1 MGTPNVTIDPV
12 TRIEGHLRVECEV
25 TNGTITDAWVSC
37 SLFRGMELVMK
48 GRAPSD
54 AFYVAQ
60 RICGVCPISHGHAST
75 MSAESAL
82 GITIPNGARIVRNI
96 IEAAQYLHSHILWFY
111 TLAALDYIDPG
122 KALQANIANTYALAE
137 QVGTT
142 TSDFKAVQDKLKG
155 LVAGGALAI
164 SNVVPGAPASSL
176 TLEVANLDAALAS
189 VRAANLPLAIDVM
202 EFPPCRMFAIKDPDG
217 NQIGLHQRK
226 ATA

>member
-25 TNGTITDAWVSC
+25 TNGIITDAWVSC
-37 SLFRGMELVMK
+37 SLFRGMEMVMK

-96 IEAAQYLHSHILWFY
+96 IEAAQPQPEP
-111 TLAALDYIDPG
+111 AP
-122 KALQANIANTYALAE
+122 E
-137 QVGTT
+137 V
-142 TSDFKAVQDKLKG
+142 TSQDS
-155 LVAGGALAI
+155 GG
-164 SNVVPGAPASSL
+164 
-176 TLEVANLDAALAS
+176 
-189 VRAANLPLAIDVM
+189 
-202 EFPPCRMFAIKDPDG
+202 
-217 NQIGLHQRK
+217 
-226 ATA
+226 